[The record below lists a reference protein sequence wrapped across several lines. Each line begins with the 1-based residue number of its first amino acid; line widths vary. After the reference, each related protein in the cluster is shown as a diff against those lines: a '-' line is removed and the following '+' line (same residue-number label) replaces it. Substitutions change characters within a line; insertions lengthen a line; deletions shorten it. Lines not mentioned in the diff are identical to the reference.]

1 MKIADNLKMNITKF
15 EFPKRYGGNIRVFIE
30 KKKKLKEQ
38 ENINS
43 VLLHEK
49 NFFDNF
55 KEMEAF
61 LDFWKKEKR
70 TEILALVDKYGPIP
84 AKAFPRKS
92 IYTYKISRAQ

>member
-1 MKIADNLKMNITKF
+1 MYINLN
-15 EFPKRYGGNIRVFIE
+15 
-30 KKKKLKEQ
+30 KKYKEQ

-55 KEMEAF
+55 KEMEGF

-70 TEILALVDKYGPIP
+70 TEQDFNNTLAL
-84 AKAFPRKS
+84 FN
-92 IYTYKISRAQ
+92 